1 MMKKIERISD
11 LERKYV
17 SQVLDGG
24 FGSKY
29 NYSMVTRLEKEFAKK
44 FNCNYAIAMVN
55 GTATL
60 HAALEAAGVGEGDE
74 VLVPALTMSSTNICV
89 LHANAIPVFADIDP
103 ETFTISVES
112 IRERITSRTK
122 AIIPVSLYGLSPD
135 IDAIMEIAE
144 AHGITVIE
152 DDAECFLGGYKD
164 RLVGSTAHMSSFS
177 FQSSKHLTAGE
188 GGVVTTND
196 PDLAVKLRQFSGLG
210 YGSIGLEKGRISKDD
225 IQSPT
230 YERHV
235 VLGWNYRMS
244 DLCAAVALAQLE
256 RMNELVEMRKAAA
269 EHFLDAIKSCEWMIP
284 QTVPQNYTHS
294 YWAFTVK
301 LDTDRVAWQEF
312 REKFMELGGDGIYGA
327 WMLGYLEPIYRD
339 MNLKGRESLIR
350 KYGGYHYASGL
361 CPVAEHIQPRL
372 LQFKTDYWDEEDS
385 VKQSEIIKKTIRC
398 FEGR

>member
-1 MMKKIERISD
+1 MKKIERISE

-29 NYSMVTRLEKEFAKK
+29 NYSMVTRLEKEFAKRFSCK
-44 FNCNYAIAMVN
+44 YAIAMVN

-74 VLVPALTMSSTNICV
+74 VIVPALTMSSTNICV
-89 LHANAIPVFADIDP
+89 LHANAIPVFADVDP

-112 IRERITSRTK
+112 IKEKITSRTK

-135 IDAIMEIAE
+135 IDAIMEIANGY
-144 AHGITVIE
+144 GITVIE
-152 DDAECFLGGYKD
+152 DDAQCFLGRYKD

-188 GGVVTTND
+188 GGIVTTND
-196 PDLAVKLRQFSGLG
+196 PNLAIKLRQFSGLG

-230 YERHV
+230 YKRHV
-235 VLGWNYRMS
+235 ILGWNYRMS

-256 RMNELVEMRKAAA
+256 RMDELVEMRKISAG
-269 EHFLDAIKSCEWMIP
+269 HFLGAIEDCDWLVSQAAP
-284 QTVPQNYTHS
+284 QDYTNS
-294 YWAFTVK
+294 YWSFAVK

-312 REKFMELGGDGIYGA
+312 REKFVELGGDGIYGA
-327 WMLGYLEPIYRD
+327 WMLGYLEPIYRN
-339 MNLKGRESLIR
+339 MNLKGRESLIK
-350 KYGGYHYASGL
+350 KYGDYQYSKGL
-361 CPVAEHIQPRL
+361 CPVAESIQPQL
-372 LQFKTDYWDEEDS
+372 LQFKTDYWNEEDC
-385 VKQSEIIKKTIRC
+385 VKQAEVLKETISC
-398 FEGR
+398 FEGH